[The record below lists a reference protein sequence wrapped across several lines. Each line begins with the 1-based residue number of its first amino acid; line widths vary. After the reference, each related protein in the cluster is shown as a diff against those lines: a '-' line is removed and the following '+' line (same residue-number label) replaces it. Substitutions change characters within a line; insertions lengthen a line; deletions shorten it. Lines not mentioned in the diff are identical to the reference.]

1 MDLVLQ
7 TNTDNP
13 SLALLGAE
21 RFSDGSGYAATL
33 SVSSGAYSVKYPFF
47 FEEHPLN
54 EFIASLSEMQRTLS
68 GVARLKPM
76 WEPQFIEF
84 RATTLGHVLVRGELP
99 GHSQHHQSLVF
110 AFETDQ
116 TCLAPFIGALK
127 SLQSSEE

>member
-13 SLALLGAE
+13 SLALLGAK
-21 RFSDGSGYAATL
+21 RFSDGSGYAAVL
-33 SVSSGAYSVKYPFF
+33 YVSSGAYSVKYHLF
-47 FEEHPLN
+47 FEEHPLK

-84 RATTLGHVLVRGELP
+84 KATSLGHLLVRGSLP
-99 GHSQHHQSLVF
+99 EHSQYQQSLVF
-110 AFETDQ
+110 EFPTDQ
-116 TCLAPFIGALK
+116 TCLAPFISALK
-127 SLQSSEE
+127 SLQSSG